1 MKKIIFLIFLTS
13 CSFKAERNTLDVNY
27 LNINDLSVER
37 FNFSLN
43 DKE

>member
-1 MKKIIFLIFLTS
+1 MKKIILLIFLTS

-27 LNINDLSVER
+27 LNINDLSVKEY
-37 FNFSLN
+37 NFSLD